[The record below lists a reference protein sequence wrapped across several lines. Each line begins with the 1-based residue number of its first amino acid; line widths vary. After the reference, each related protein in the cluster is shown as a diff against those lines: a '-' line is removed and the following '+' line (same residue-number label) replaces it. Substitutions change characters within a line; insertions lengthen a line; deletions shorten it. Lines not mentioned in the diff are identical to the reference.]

1 MRGSLSPRLRFGNQM
16 IPLPATQRNKEKIM
30 FPEDIQNRPDHR
42 HIEIQKVGVKNI
54 KYPII
59 VKDKKNKTQHTIAT
73 FNMYVNLPHHFK
85 GTHMS
90 RFIELLNEYRQ
101 GIDIKNVPRILAKI

>member
-1 MRGSLSPRLRFGNQM
+1 
-16 IPLPATQRNKEKIM
+16 M

-59 VKDKKNKTQHTIAT
+59 VKDKKITPSI
-73 FNMYVNLPHHFK
+73 P
-85 GTHMS
+85 
-90 RFIELLNEYRQ
+90 LLRL
-101 GIDIKNVPRILAKI
+101 ICT